1 LKLKLILITVLALGS
16 LAHAQGFLSNFSIGA
31 GLQGIFPAA
40 TTTKGSA
47 NLSGFPNTQSTT
59 DSVGIVADARYDFGH
74 HSALDFSVT
83 VNRNTEVFF
92 NGETQN
98 TDRVQTNNLEMIGSY
113 IFRLPSNERVK
124 PYALVG
130 GGLVRFMPNN
140 NYTTGLTPATDMKA
154 AFAYGLGGDVK
165 VNDRWA
171 VRLQY
176 RGLLR
181 TDPDFK
187 LTSAP
192 FGTGLRA
199 HVPEPSIMV
208 VYHF

>member
-16 LAHAQGFLSNFSIGA
+16 LAHAQGFVSNLSIGA
-31 GLQGIFPAA
+31 GFQGIFPAA
-40 TTTKGSA
+40 TSSKGSS

-59 DSVGIVADARYDFGH
+59 NSIGIVADARYDFGR
-74 HSALDFSVT
+74 HSALDASVT

-98 TDRVQTNNLEMIGSY
+98 TDRVQTNNLEIIGSY
-113 IFRLPSNERVK
+113 VFRLPSNERIK
-124 PYALVG
+124 PYALFG
-130 GGLVRFMPNN
+130 GGMVRFMPNN
-140 NYTTGLTPATDMKA
+140 DYSTGLTPSTDMKA
-154 AFAYGLGGDVK
+154 AFAYGLGSDVK
-165 VNDRWA
+165 VNDRIS

-181 TDPDFK
+181 SEPDFK
-187 LTSAP
+187 LSSAP
-192 FGTGLRA
+192 FGTALRV